1 MSQDKKI
8 QILDFEKPIY
18 AMQDKINE
26 LKKASSTTQINY
38 DSGIESL
45 EEQTKMY
52 KKELYE
58 KLEPYQK
65 LQIARHPQR
74 PNFYDY
80 VHLCV
85 MILLNF
91 TAIDMVVTIKQ
102 SQVALLQLMAKALC

>member
-1 MSQDKKI
+1 MSNTDRKI

-18 AMQDKINE
+18 EMQKKIEE
-26 LKKASSTTQINY
+26 LKNASSTTQINY

-65 LQIARHPQR
+65 LQIARLTRDTAFRLRFRKNAIAQYTFLFR
-74 PNFYDY
+74 QGPN
-80 VHLCV
+80 
-85 MILLNF
+85 LL
-91 TAIDMVVTIKQ
+91 TPP
-102 SQVALLQLMAKALC
+102 